1 MQGID
6 RQNAKL
12 YARQRAR
19 AKKARRALEREL
31 DGQRDAEDREGRE
44 CALEREL
51 AREREAE
58 YPKGPE

>member
-6 RQNAKL
+6 RQNAKV

-31 DGQRDAEDREGRE
+31 DSEHDAAYREERE
-44 CALEREL
+44 RALEREL

-58 YPKGPE
+58 YRKGPE